1 MKPVNEMNIA
11 QCLIWAKQ
19 ELAEGESP
27 AIDAKVL
34 LCDALKRDSTF
45 LLTYPEYQL
54 SVEEIQH
61 FQAMVARRVE
71 GEPVAYIIGSQ
82 DFWTLTLKVNE
93 HTLIPRPETEL
104 LVETVLSLV
113 ASHPQNEQQHP
124 LRILDLGTGT
134 GAIALALASEL
145 PQAHIEAVD
154 RIPEAVELAQENAS
168 NLGIGNININQS
180 DWFDNVT
187 DEPFHFI
194 VTNPPY
200 VEEDSP
206 WLNQG
211 DVRFEPASALTSGDD
226 GLDDIRYIIEQSKS
240 RLFYGGWLL
249 IEHGY
254 TQSDAIQRLFEQA
267 GYLNITAI
275 DDYSGHPRICY
286 AQKCV
291 A

>member
-1 MKPVNEMNIA
+1 MNIA
-11 QCLIWAKQ
+11 QCLAWAKQ
-19 ELAEGESP
+19 VLSEGESP
-27 AIDAKVL
+27 SIDAKVL
-34 LCDALKRDSTF
+34 LCDVLKRDTTF
-45 LLTYPEYQL
+45 LITYPEYQL
-54 SVEEIQH
+54 SAEQFQR

-71 GEPVAYIIGSQ
+71 GEPVAYIIGTQ

-113 ASHPQNEQQHP
+113 TSHPQNEQQHP

-145 PQAHIEAVD
+145 PKAQVEAVD
-154 RIPEAVELAQENAS
+154 RIPEAVELAKENAS
-168 NLGIGNININQS
+168 NLAISNIKISQS
-180 DWFDNVT
+180 DWFDNIT

-200 VEEDSP
+200 VEADSP
-206 WLNQG
+206 WLVQG

-226 GLDDIRYIIEQSKS
+226 GLDDIRYIIEQSKG
-240 RLFYGGWLL
+240 RLLLSGWLL

-254 TQSDAIQRLFEQA
+254 TQSEAIQKLFQQA
-267 GYLNITAI
+267 GYLNITAVE
-275 DDYSGHPRICY
+275 DYSGHPRICY